1 MDKKQISKRLLAL
14 VLSLIMVI
22 GILPLDVFA
31 SSLITTKSFIDNANT
46 EKNNL
51 TISEPRKADQV
62 KSENPNE
69 GKNSTR
75 GAADPSVWQIQ

>member
-46 EKNNL
+46 EK
-51 TISEPRKADQV
+51 K
-62 KSENPNE
+62 
-69 GKNSTR
+69 
-75 GAADPSVWQIQ
+75 